1 MRSFWVGAV
10 ALLLA
15 GCGSLIG
22 PSNPPPQ
29 IYVLKPVFKPLY
41 DVPKVAWQLAVSR
54 PEMAEMLD
62 TDRIVLVRNS
72 TLDYYADAQ
81 WTDTSSRLLQ
91 DLLIDAFEKSGRI
104 LGVGRDT
111 GEVRSDYI
119 LQTQVRDFEAQYASE
134 NGIPTVV
141 VSISSQMI
149 AARTRDVIA
158 TFEATQRVPAAQNS
172 VPAVVD
178 AFDAAAS
185 ADLEDVARWSL
196 RAPAGSNSEKARN
209 GR

>member
-209 GR
+209 GL